1 VQEAHE
7 EEEWEPGGDL
17 RNGLGR
23 MPLLPG
29 PDLDGHLAELRPLLR
44 EALGELGRLQERR
57 GGLSRD
63 ERVRRE
69 AIEGLLAASA
79 GVGPGG

>member
-1 VQEAHE
+1 MQEAHE
-7 EEEWEPGGDL
+7 EEEWEPGEAL

-29 PDLDGHLAELRPLLR
+29 PDLDGHLAELRPLL
-44 EALGELGRLQERR
+44 EAALGELGRLERR

-63 ERVRRE
+63 ERARAE
-69 AIEGLLAASA
+69 ALEELLAAST